1 VPRGARYVS
10 RKRLCIG
17 GMGAPHLCA
26 AGGLRECLA
35 PWWLTC
41 LASVSVQNRVQL
53 PVGQAFRLLDARV
66 REVRH
71 YCSGASKGQGSSGP
85 GGALQ
90 CRPVWAQVAQAS
102 ARARMGWRLG
112 ISVLGLAMSCNDETR
127 LTALGLEHKAIRAAW
142 HRLWGW
148 VYCTLPTPLPTAS
161 TLDSDAGVIPAGPAS
176 LDTLKVFVP

>member
-1 VPRGARYVS
+1 MPRGARYVS

-17 GMGAPHLCA
+17 GLGAPHLCA

-90 CRPVWAQVAQAS
+90 CRPIWTLGAQAS
-102 ARARMGWRLG
+102 ARAR
-112 ISVLGLAMSCNDETR
+112 I
-127 LTALGLEHKAIRAAW
+127 
-142 HRLWGW
+142 
-148 VYCTLPTPLPTAS
+148 AS
-161 TLDSDAGVIPAGPAS
+161 EFDFIIDDGGHTNPQVWSSFEYLF
-176 LDTLKVFVP
+176 DTKP

>member
-1 VPRGARYVS
+1 VRVPPGARYVS
-10 RKRLCIG
+10 RERHCMG
-17 GMGAPHLCA
+17 GLGAPHLCA

-41 LASVSVQNRVQL
+41 LASVSVQNRAQL

-71 YCSGASKGQGSSGP
+71 YCSGASKGQGSLGP

-90 CRPVWAQVAQAS
+90 CRPIWALAAQAT
-102 ARARMGWRLG
+102 ARARMAWRLR
-112 ISVLGLAMSCNDETR
+112 LA
-127 LTALGLEHKAIRAAW
+127 ALGLEHMAIRAAW

-148 VYCTLPTPLPTAS
+148 VHCTLPTPVPTAS
-161 TLDSDAGVIPAGPAS
+161 ALDSDAGVIPAGPAS
-176 LDTLKVFVP
+176 LDTFDVF